1 MHTRRKIQNFINRQT
16 GKKRVEKNLL
26 PTPLFFITTTWNTC
40 LLPIFPFDQYLSVG
54 IVINPSQQDLV
65 SDRCKKKK
73 KIEESI
79 SKNLEIR
86 ASNRTERE
94 GIRSYVE
101 ARGTNGERRKEKERE
116 RETEI
121 ENPISWTDKIR
132 LFVHTLRITV
142 GFVDC
147 SASSRSLP
155 PLRSSLSENNDLSG
169 QIGWLGL
176 EV

>member
-1 MHTRRKIQNFINRQT
+1 M
-16 GKKRVEKNLL
+16 EKNLL

-65 SDRCKKKK
+65 SDRCKKKNR
-73 KIEESI
+73 KID
-79 SKNLEIR
+79 LEKSR
-86 ASNRTERE
+86 DSSLESNRKGGNSFVRGSTRDQWGKKKRER
-94 GIRSYVE
+94 
-101 ARGTNGERRKEKERE
+101 ERE